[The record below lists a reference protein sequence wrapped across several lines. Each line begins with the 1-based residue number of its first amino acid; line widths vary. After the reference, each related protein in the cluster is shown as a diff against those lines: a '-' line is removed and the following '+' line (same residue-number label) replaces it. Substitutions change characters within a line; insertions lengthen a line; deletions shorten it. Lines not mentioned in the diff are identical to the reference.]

1 MKGVG
6 GKITGGTTTTTTNN
20 ALASSL
26 HRFGNHGLVQMRSNP
41 KQTVSPL
48 KRLRSGR
55 AVVTDSPQSKLL
67 LESSRTLPLLRL
79 PAPPGEVDPSML
91 VGLLEGS
98 DLSDLTESDGESAK
112 EDDGDFRARK
122 RVKRGSRRSRK
133 SGMIPNGKNQN
144 NGGVV
149 KTPVNKAGR
158 VRRKKARGRMAPKP
172 GSSVADPS
180 LGDKAETDMVRRLP
194 RTPSLPN
201 TLKPNS

>member
-6 GKITGGTTTTTTNN
+6 GKIRGGTTTTNN

-144 NGGVV
+144 GGGGGGGGI

-158 VRRKKARGRMAPKP
+158 VRRKKARGRMGPKL

-180 LGDKAETDMVRRLP
+180 LGAKAETDMVRRLP

-201 TLKPNS
+201 TL